1 MRTQHLLAGA
11 IVAGPLFLAVSLAQA
26 FTHDVFD
33 LRRHPISLLSLG
45 DHGWIQ
51 VANFVVCGAAFI
63 AGSVGLRRRLR
74 SGRGRTWAP
83 RLVAL
88 VGAGLVTA
96 GVFVTDAGAGFPAGA
111 PGGAPERISG
121 HGIVHE
127 VGFLTVFAATIAL
140 AVVLARRFAAERRW
154 GWLAACVAAPL
165 LAIAITAWPDLDSLS
180 IRLVLSS
187 AVQFGFLS
195 SVLARLGRDGAGRDG
210 ASRGTAGSRRTPA
223 GRSDRPA
230 PAGTPAG

>member
-1 MRTQHLLAGA
+1 MRTQHLLAGG
-11 IVAGPLFLAVSLAQA
+11 IVAGPLFLATSLTQA
-26 FTHDVFD
+26 FTRDGFD

-45 DHGWIQ
+45 EFGWIQ
-51 VANFVVCGAAFI
+51 VANFVVCSAAFI
-63 AGSVGLRRRLR
+63 AGSVGLRRRLS

-111 PGGAPERISG
+111 PAGAPERISV

-127 VGFLTVFAATIAL
+127 VGFLAVFAAVIAL
-140 AVVLARRFAAERRW
+140 CVVLARRFAAERRW
-154 GWLAACVAAPL
+154 GWLAACVATPVV
-165 LAIAITAWPDLDSLS
+165 AIAITAWPNLDTLS
-180 IRLVLSS
+180 VRLVLST

-195 SVLARLGRDGAGRDG
+195 SVLGRLSRDGV
-210 ASRGTAGSRRTPA
+210 SRGTAGPRRTRA